1 MVPFRRGMA
10 PSFRQSWH
18 ITSIPEA
25 ESINI
30 QPTVILEN
38 NMPTAKSRLSVIIGK
53 YNNFSKI
60 LENED
65 ELSNFPVSP
74 NEVQDMETSIIHSP
88 STPSTP
94 SLSSRPTSNISNISS
109 STNTDELSDFSP
121 LSSSFNSTST
131 FNNNNNNNNRDSL
144 LDSRSIMSS
153 SFTSNDYFNNPPPH
167 QHQHHYSVPNDDL
180 KDHKKIDLT
189 PRPTSMPS
197 ISNDDENFNNE
208 ESNVSSHDDLRKIE
222 AKEMELQ
229 FSRNRSTFY
238 SVSSSNQSYRS
249 TARNKDKFNARLSK
263 ASMRLSLNTRM
274 QRRLNIALEIINT
287 ERNYVDCLLL
297 IQKLFLNPLIK
308 SLRTENPILT
318 KKSIKDLFAN
328 ILDIINVNSELLKRL
343 EERIAGPLDEEVED
357 TEFEFW
363 NPENGCLGDIFLN
376 MAPFFKVYSVYVKN
390 FDSALSVINTQL
402 RDNPQFSSFLKVVM
416 KSGQCKH
423 LTLEAYLLMPVQ
435 RIPRYKMLL
444 ENLLKIT
451 TESHPD
457 YHNLIKAFQIIE
469 NVATFVNETIR
480 QHEMFVTMLE
490 IQKSL
495 AGFDE
500 ALLVPGRRFIKRG
513 TVKKICRKNHQEREF
528 FLFSDL
534 LIYASRLNLIDNM
547 FTFHRKIGLE
557 DLMVLNGG
565 KQDEKNAF
573 QIISP
578 QKSFTVYADTPQN
591 KESWINVIR
600 ETKEEFLSAKRT
612 LKIDGAVQ
620 LKRKDSHQKRI
631 VESYL
636 APIWIPDSKADKCM
650 NCSEEFTIFKRKH
663 HCRACGKVVCHDC
676 STRNFTIPG
685 TSEREDQLARA
696 CDACFF
702 TMFPDAPRGEDETP
716 RIRVLNQTTSSNT
729 LSNISNISSNT
740 SPNISSPNISSNTLS
755 NTSSN
760 TSPNTSSNTSS
771 NTLSNTLSNTSFN
784 TISSTKSIN
793 NSERENDPDPKIKDK
808 IKSIH
813 DAIVAKNCELCLVD
827 FNVFRWRNECGKCKK
842 ILCTGC
848 LTKKPNN
855 DLTPI
860 NSNRRFGMIYSI
872 RLCDFCHLGL
882 DPNRVNRVKHNE
894 RDGGGLTINYR
905 ISPPLSPKSS

>member
-1 MVPFRRGMA
+1 MVPFRRGMT

-60 LENED
+60 LENEE
-65 ELSNFPVSP
+65 ELSNLPTSL
-74 NEVQDMETSIIHSP
+74 NEVQEMKNSMNHSP
-88 STPSTP
+88 STPST
-94 SLSSRPTSNISNISS
+94 LS
-109 STNTDELSDFSP
+109 FS
-121 LSSSFNSTST
+121 
-131 FNNNNNNNNRDSL
+131 
-144 LDSRSIMSS
+144 
-153 SFTSNDYFNNPPPH
+153 
-167 QHQHHYSVPNDDL
+167 
-180 KDHKKIDLT
+180 KDHKEIDLT
-189 PRPTSMPS
+189 PRPASMP
-197 ISNDDENFNNE
+197 IILNNDETFNSE
-208 ESNVSSHDDLRKIE
+208 ESNVTLHDDLRKIE
-222 AKEMELQ
+222 AKEMELE
-229 FSRNRSTFY
+229 FSKNRSTFY
-238 SVSSSNQSYRS
+238 SVSNSNQSIRS
-249 TARNKDKFNARLSK
+249 TVRNKDKFNARLSK

-297 IQKLFLNPLIK
+297 IQNLFLDPLRK
-308 SLRTENPILT
+308 SLRTENQILT

-343 EERIAGPLDEEVED
+343 EERVAGPFDEEVEE

-363 NPENGCLGDIFLN
+363 NPEN
-376 MAPFFKVYSVYVKN
+376 
-390 FDSALSVINTQL
+390 
-402 RDNPQFSSFLKVVM
+402 
-416 KSGQCKH
+416 
-423 LTLEAYLLMPVQ
+423 EAYLLMPVQ

-457 YHNLIKAFQIIE
+457 YLNLIKAYQIIE
-469 NVATFVNETIR
+469 SVATFVNETIR

-547 FTFHRKIGLE
+547 YTFHRKIDLE
-557 DLMVLNGG
+557 DLMVLHAE

-600 ETKEEFLSAKRT
+600 ETKDEYLSAKRT
-612 LKIDGAVQ
+612 LRIDGTVQ

-702 TMFPDAPRGEDETP
+702 TMFPDAHRDEDKTS
-716 RIRVLNQTTSSNT
+716 RTRVLNQTTSSNT
-729 LSNISNISSNT
+729 LSN
-740 SPNISSPNISSNTLS
+740 TLS

-760 TSPNTSSNTSS
+760 N
-771 NTLSNTLSNTSFN
+771 LSNTTFNN
-784 TISSTKSIN
+784 TISSIKSID
-793 NSERENDPDPKIKDK
+793 NSERESHDPDPKIKDK
-808 IKSIH
+808 IRSIH

-842 ILCTGC
+842 ILCTDC

-855 DLTPI
+855 DLTPT
-860 NSNRRFGMIYSI
+860 NSNRRFSMIYSF

-882 DPNRVNRVKHNE
+882 DPNRVNRVKHDE
-894 RDGGGLTINYR
+894 RDGGGLTINYQ
-905 ISPPLSPKSS
+905 ISPPLSPKSP